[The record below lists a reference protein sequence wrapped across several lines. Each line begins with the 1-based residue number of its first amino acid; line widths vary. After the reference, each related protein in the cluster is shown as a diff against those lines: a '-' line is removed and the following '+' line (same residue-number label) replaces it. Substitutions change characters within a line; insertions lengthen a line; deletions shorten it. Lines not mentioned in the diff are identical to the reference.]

1 MLMSRRSTW
10 FLSVLS
16 LVTAALAGY
25 WFGRHSWLHAPAARA
40 EERTRMLEECRTK
53 AFQSKHPEEIVELMQ
68 AALSYYPSDF
78 RPMNGS
84 HLDGMV
90 VRAQRLAVDDMIRHL
105 TLTTGLDLG
114 DDPQTWIQRFS
125 RTGGGQVPS
134 ETDRQLATPE
144 STSRGEGVDGELLRY
159 ELAGSYSIYRGR
171 QTVIGTN
178 GAVTV
183 SLTDSR
189 GTRAHRLQLSPDEVS
204 AFEHL
209 IDGVN
214 FFGQPDSD
222 PKHEVR
228 MIHHQAQARLSV
240 TKGGESRV
248 LELEPYH
255 FERLLPLLDQL
266 HRLNHL
272 AEVLDRLET
281 RGDQQSSFAA
291 AEASHSTGPNMV
303 LQPRSLIEALK
314 QVVLDSHRL
323 GSTDYGKLQTA
334 LPSLARLQTEA
345 EWIGFI
351 SRTLRES
358 PIERQNLLLHV
369 LTSQPFWSQ
378 PMPEGRVEALFPVFL
393 SILREPE
400 NLRALSSDRSQALS
414 AICHFLNG
422 KQCRAA
428 RSTLLYLRENGQDWK
443 LTNSASASWLSLPNS
458 DLNQSGRRIDQW
470 HDPFE

>member
-10 FLSVLS
+10 VFSALL
-16 LVTAALAGY
+16 LVIVALAGY
-25 WFGRHSWLHAPAARA
+25 WFGRHGRLHVPAALA
-40 EERTRMLEECRTK
+40 EEQTRMFEECRTK
-53 AFQSKHPEEIVELMQ
+53 AFQSKHPEEIVELIRSAQ
-68 AALSYYPSDF
+68 SYYPSGF
-78 RPMNGS
+78 RQKNGS

-90 VRAQRLAVDDMIRHL
+90 ERARRLAVDDMIRHL
-105 TLTTGLDLG
+105 TLTTGLELG
-114 DDPQTWIQRFS
+114 NDPQSWIERF
-125 RTGGGQVPS
+125 RGTGGAHIPS
-134 ETDRQLATPE
+134 ETDRQLSAPE
-144 STSRGEGVDGELLRY
+144 LTSPGQGLEGELLRY
-159 ELAGSYSIYRGR
+159 ELVGSYSLYRGR
-171 QTVIGTN
+171 FTVIGTN
-178 GAVTV
+178 GAVTA

-189 GTRAHRLQLSPDEVS
+189 ETRAHRLQLSPDEVS

-214 FFGQPDSD
+214 FFGQPESD
-222 PKHEVR
+222 PKHEIR
-228 MIHHQAQARLSV
+228 MIHHQARARLSV
-240 TKGGESRV
+240 TKGTEYRV

-272 AEVLDRLET
+272 ADVLDGLET
-281 RGDQQSSFAA
+281 RGDQWSSFAA
-291 AEASHSTGPNMV
+291 AEASHSTEPNMV
-303 LQPRSLIEALK
+303 LQPRSLIEPLK
-314 QVVLDSHRL
+314 QVVLDSQGL
-323 GSTDYGKLQTA
+323 GSANYGKLQTT
-334 LPSLARLQTEA
+334 LPALARLQTEA

-393 SILREPE
+393 SILHEPE
-400 NLRALSSDRSQALS
+400 NVRALSSDRSEALS
-414 AICHFLNG
+414 AICHFLNR

-428 RSTLLYLRENGQDWK
+428 RSTLVYLHENGQDWK
-443 LTNSASASWLSLPNS
+443 LTNSASVSWLSLPNS
-458 DLNQSGRRIDQW
+458 DLNQEGRRIDQW